1 MDQKV
6 AVIVGAGPAGLTV
19 AYELLARTDIR
30 PVVFEQSDSIGG
42 ICQTVNYKGN
52 RMDIGGHRFFSKSN
66 RVMDWWLNILPLEKL
81 DDTQTV
87 LKYHNQHQTIK
98 RDQLGAD
105 PAKTDQVMLLRSR
118 RSRIYYKQ
126 KFFDYPI
133 ALSFE
138 TLRQLGLKEVI
149 WIGFSYLQSL
159 IFPIRPE
166 KNLEQFF
173 INRFGRR
180 LYQTFFQ
187 AYTEKVW
194 GVPCTQISASWGVQ
208 RIKGLSIGKTIKH
221 SLVKLIKRSTDI
233 HQQKTETS
241 LIEHFL
247 YPKFGPGQMW
257 ERVAELVQQKGGQI
271 INQTKVVGFNLQG
284 NTVTAVLIQGSD
296 GKIQSV
302 AGDLF
307 FSTMPVPELIKA
319 LGSTVPQPVAHI
331 AAGLQY
337 RDFITVGLL
346 LRKVKMTN
354 NHNQITNDNWIYIHE
369 PDVNIGRLQIYNNWS
384 PYLVR
389 DSNTVWLGLEYFC
402 TVGDALWGKSDT
414 DFVQFAIEEL
424 VRIDIIDQVD
434 VLDSTIMRMP
444 KAYPAYTG
452 TYSQFDKIKQ
462 FTNQFKNLFLLGRN
476 GMHRYNNQDHSMLT
490 AMVAVDN
497 IIQGLTTK
505 DNLWEVNSE
514 DDYHET
520 KV

>member
-1 MDQKV
+1 
-6 AVIVGAGPAGLTV
+6 
-19 AYELLARTDIR
+19 
-30 PVVFEQSDSIGG
+30 
-42 ICQTVNYKGN
+42 
-52 RMDIGGHRFFSKSN
+52 
-66 RVMDWWLNILPLEKL
+66 MDWWLNILPVEKL
-81 DDTQTV
+81 DSTRRV
-87 LKYHNQHQTIK
+87 LKYHNQYQTIQNG
-98 RDQLGAD
+98 QLGVD
-105 PAKTDQVMLLRSR
+105 PEKTDRVMLLRSR

-133 ALSFE
+133 ALSFR
-138 TLRQLGLKEVI
+138 TLQKLGLKETTL
-149 WIGFSYLQSL
+149 IGLSYLHGL
-159 IFPIRPE
+159 LFPIKPE

-173 INRFGRR
+173 INRFGRQ
-180 LYQTFFQ
+180 LYQTFFR

-194 GVPCTQISASWGVQ
+194 GVPCTQIPASWGVQ
-208 RIKGLSIGKTIKH
+208 RIKGLSIGKTIQHALSKFTQRFGGLRH
-221 SLVKLIKRSTDI
+221 RTI
-233 HQQKTETS
+233 ETS
-241 LIEHFL
+241 LIEYFL

-271 INQTKVVGFNLQG
+271 IRKTKAVSLNVQG
-284 NTVTAVLIQGSD
+284 KTVTAVLIQGSD
-296 GKIQSV
+296 GKVQSV

-319 LGSTVPQPVAHI
+319 LGPTVPQPVAHI

-346 LRKVKMTN
+346 LRKLKITN
-354 NHNQITNDNWIYIHE
+354 KSNQITSDNWIYIHE
-369 PDVNIGRLQIYNNWS
+369 PDVKIGRLQIYNNWS

-402 TVGDALWGKSDT
+402 TVGDTLWGKSDT
-414 DFVQFAIEEL
+414 DFMQFAIEEL
-424 VRIDIIDQVD
+424 VRIGIIDQVD

-452 TYSQFDKIKQ
+452 TYSQFDQIKQ
-462 FTNQFKNLFLLGRN
+462 CTNQFENLFLLGRN

-497 IIQGLTTK
+497 IMNGLTTK